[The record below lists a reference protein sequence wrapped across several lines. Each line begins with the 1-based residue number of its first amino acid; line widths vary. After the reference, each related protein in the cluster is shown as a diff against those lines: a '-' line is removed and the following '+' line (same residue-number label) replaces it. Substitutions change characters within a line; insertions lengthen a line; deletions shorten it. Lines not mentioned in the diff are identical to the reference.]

1 MSDVPVVGPETV
13 SILAAGE
20 ARRLLRLSSD
30 KREAL
35 FREMQEA
42 SLALETL
49 DKKQVDALAQRVG
62 VSEREVRAAFSLS
75 SFLKQY
81 AAKDPEAL
89 EQFKHKVLS
98 GAQTSDSQALP
109 ALMAQIENT
118 AEALE
123 KQYSRID
130 KISRALATYTG
141 CFVASG
147 LRLIHDDETNHKE
160 LVPVAIIRVATDEED
175 PMVFQCT
182 SQQIAHLMEKLKEGQ
197 RELDMLA
204 GASRN
209 IPL

>member
-1 MSDVPVVGPETV
+1 MSDVPLVGPETV

-20 ARRLLRLSSD
+20 ARRLLRLSND

-42 SLALETL
+42 SQTLETL

-89 EQFKHKVLS
+89 EQFKHKVSS
-98 GAQTSDSQALP
+98 GAQDADPQSLP
-109 ALMAQIENT
+109 ALIAQIEST
-118 AEALE
+118 ADALE
-123 KQYSRID
+123 RQYARID
-130 KISRALATYTG
+130 KISRALATYVG

-147 LRLIHDDETNHKE
+147 LRLIHDDETKHKE
-160 LVPVAIIRVATDEED
+160 LVPVAIVRVETDEKE
-175 PMVFQCT
+175 PLVFQCT
-182 SQQIAHLMEKLKEGQ
+182 SQQIAHLMEKLKEAQ

-204 GASRN
+204 YKCKDVQ
-209 IPL
+209 L